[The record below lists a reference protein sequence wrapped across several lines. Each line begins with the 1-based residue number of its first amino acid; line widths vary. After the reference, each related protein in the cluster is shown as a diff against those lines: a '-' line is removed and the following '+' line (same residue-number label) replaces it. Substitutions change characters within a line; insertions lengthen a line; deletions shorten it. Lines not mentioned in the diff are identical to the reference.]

1 MMKAKR
7 YAFLLGE
14 HISHSLSPAIHNPA
28 YAALG
33 LDCEYDLLDVPPTK
47 LQEALTRMRQPDCLG
62 GNITMP
68 YKHDVLAVAEE
79 CSETVRRCQ
88 AASLM
93 INRNGRFVLHNN
105 DVEAIAACLTRRAR
119 AVAKGPAVII
129 GAGGSAAAMLEALR
143 RVPPTRVVVLAR
155 RPEAA
160 KALVERAR
168 EWLRLPMEAR
178 HLAEGGRA
186 MAEAAVIFNAT
197 PIGVHAGDPSPVPR
211 EMLRP
216 GLLVYDIVYQR
227 EGLNTLQSE
236 ALAAGALVCDGM
248 THIFEQGPFSF
259 QMLTDREAPRALM
272 LQSLVAATGR
282 RPLDWG
288 SDTPAPGRPDSRPNT
303 P

>member
-1 MMKAKR
+1 MKTTR

-33 LDCEYDLLDVPPTK
+33 LNYEFGLLDVPPSR
-47 LQEALTRMRQPDCLG
+47 LQEALARLRQPDCLG
-62 GNITMP
+62 CNVTMP
-68 YKHDVLAVAEE
+68 YKREVLAAADE
-79 CSETVRRCQ
+79 CSETVRRCE

-105 DVEAIAACLTRRAR
+105 DVEAIAACLSRRA
-119 AVAKGPAVII
+119 ATVAKGPAVIV

-155 RPEAA
+155 RPDAA
-160 KALVERAR
+160 KALVERVR
-168 EWLRLPMEAR
+168 GWLRLPI
-178 HLAEGGRA
+178 
-186 MAEAAVIFNAT
+186 EAALLAKDHPAFFEASVIFNAT
-197 PIGVHAGDPSPVPR
+197 SVGVHAGDPSLVPK
-211 EMLRP
+211 EALRP
-216 GLLVYDIVYQR
+216 GLLVYDILYQR

-236 ALAAGALVCDGM
+236 AVAAGALVCDGM

-259 QMLTDREAPRALM
+259 QMLTDREAPREVM
-272 LQSLVAATGR
+272 FKSLVAATGR

-288 SDTPAPGRPDSRPNT
+288 ADGTA
-303 P
+303 